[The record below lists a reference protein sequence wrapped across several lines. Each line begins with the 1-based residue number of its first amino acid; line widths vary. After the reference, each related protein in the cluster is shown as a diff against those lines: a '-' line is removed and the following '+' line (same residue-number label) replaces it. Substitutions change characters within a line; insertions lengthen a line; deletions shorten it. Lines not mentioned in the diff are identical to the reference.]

1 MYDRWGQGEQA
12 LDYYQQALPIRR
24 EVGDRAGEAVTR
36 FNLAMVY
43 RGQGQLDRAVAEL
56 EQVVELDRQIGH
68 PDLESDTATLEQV
81 RQDYVRSG
89 RAPGLR
95 VRSEIV
101 ATASIEVSGPDAEAL
116 ARELRAVMAGAAR
129 EGETVSAV
137 EVDRSPELV
146 IAVIGLVFNGVSTA
160 RTLWDW
166 WQARRPK
173 GVTVRI
179 LLRQ

>member
-1 MYDRWGQGEQA
+1 M
-12 LDYYQQALPIRR
+12 
-24 EVGDRAGEAVTR
+24 T
-36 FNLAMVY
+36 
-43 RGQGQLDRAVAEL
+43 
-56 EQVVELDRQIGH
+56 
-68 PDLESDTATLEQV
+68 
-81 RQDYVRSG
+81 
-89 RAPGLR
+89 
-95 VRSEIV
+95 
-101 ATASIEVSGPDAEAL
+101 TASIEVSGPDAEAL

-179 LLRQ
+179 LLPDGAQLNLAGINHQQLEIALSQAAQPRK